1 VLKNKRLISIIA
13 TLAFCL
19 SFLAPAIIAP
29 APAVA
34 ATTYTAVMGVPST
47 TTAGIFMSPLRI
59 LETADTVGSLVG
71 STITVYLPAGVE
83 YANDPSA
90 AGAVVADYIR
100 VPANVGATS
109 NIYSALDITLV
120 AADCT
125 TKRIVFTVT
134 GASNPGNDKGMID
147 VLYGYYPGD
156 PAVPPFPAGVVPGS
170 IVNLTDGAGDL
181 NVTILGNT
189 ASVTK
194 GQATLGRILTRSTTA
209 LVLDTATIGE
219 GNNQL
224 GGIIDIREN
233 VAGALAA
240 SAGDNSSIELILPSD
255 FTWNGGTTVVGS
267 SGLVVSA
274 ITINTTTGG
283 QSRLTFGV
291 TTASSGT
298 PGYITITP
306 RIDVDSQARDGE
318 VVVQLK
324 GSNSGLT
331 GQALTIATKGS
342 FGINVSAATTPEILA
357 GRTDADVAEITI
369 KENMAGSI
377 FGAATGRTLYLELP
391 DNARWQDIPT
401 VNVSKGNIAIGAG
414 NYVNGTNQRKI
425 SYPVTAISSGASTIE
440 FEYGSIDVKADTPAS
455 DVKVTFSGTAG
466 VTGEVIIAK
475 IVTPITGSGDKPN
488 VGIGLQNQAAG
499 DFTITETKAG
509 ALMAKSGV
517 ATRNLVLETPSGVTF
532 ETKPVVSVTEGDLK
546 LDVDNVSLNSAKN
559 VLTIPMRSSSLST
572 ASVIKVSGVK
582 YVVDRTVPEGEVR
595 IKVRGTALDDYNA
608 GADTV
613 IEVANAVCT
622 TPAPADQG
630 RNASFYIGSTIMN
643 VNGANII
650 MDAAPYIK
658 AGRTYVPVRYLGDA
672 LGATTAWDEA
682 TKTVTVTKGDKTVVL
697 VIGSKVAKVNGAD
710 VQMDVAPEIT
720 GVGRTMLPARWV
732 AEGLGYAVGW
742 NAALQQVVI
751 Q

>member
-1 VLKNKRLISIIA
+1 MLKNKRLISIIA

-47 TTAGIFMSPLRI
+47 TTNGVFMSPLRI

-83 YANDPSA
+83 YTA
-90 AGAVVADYIR
+90 APAGLAGYIS

-109 NIYSALDITLV
+109 NIYGPTDITLV
-120 AADCT
+120 TPDCT

-134 GASNPGNDKGMID
+134 GASNPTNDKGMID
-147 VLYGYYPGD
+147 VLFGYYNG
-156 PAVPPFPAGVVPGS
+156 AVVAS
-170 IVNLTDGAGDL
+170 TVNMTDGAGDL

-194 GQATLGRILTRSTTA
+194 GQATLARILTKSTTA
-209 LVLDTATIGE
+209 LVLDTTTIGE
-219 GNNQL
+219 GNNQP

-240 SAGDNSSIELILPSD
+240 AASDTSSIELILPSD
-255 FTWNGGTTVVGS
+255 FTWNAGTTVVGS

-274 ITINTTTGG
+274 ATINTTTGG

-291 TTASSGT
+291 TTATTTT